1 MKTLIKTIVCVL
13 LFNTSINA
21 QSQQKIEMRIDS
33 IGNAKLAVSMT
44 MNAQQW
50 QVWNSNYGNNPSALK
65 RDIERSMP
73 AYFLDNFK
81 LEKDDMNRSFNLS
94 LNAYGV
100 CEINKRGKWIVDTDQ
115 KNAQLTELTGN
126 KYMLVSSPPEYG
138 GNLQQTFIV
147 ELPNKAKNIKTDKD
161 AYGKS
166 VFEFDMDAPSSG
178 FNMMRWSGVFLLI
191 IGGGWLGKDIIKNN
205 NRKLIDDDNVLSK

>member
-1 MKTLIKTIVCVL
+1 MKTLIKIITVCI
-13 LFNTSINA
+13 LFFSTNSNA

-33 IGNAKLAVSMT
+33 IGNAKLTVSMT

-73 AYFLDNFK
+73 AYFLDDFK
-81 LEKDDMNRSFNLS
+81 LDKDDMNRSFNLS

-115 KNAQLTELTGN
+115 KNAQLTELTEN
-126 KYMLVSSPPEYG
+126 KYMLVSSPVEYG
-138 GNLQQTFIV
+138 GSLQQTFII
-147 ELPNKAKNIKTDKD
+147 ELPNDAKNIKVDKD

-166 VFEFDMDAPSSG
+166 VFEFDMDAPSTD
-178 FNMMRWSGVFLLI
+178 FNLMRWSGILLLI
-191 IGGGWLGKDIIKNN
+191 IGGGWLGKDAAKN
-205 NRKLIDDDNVLSK
+205 KS

>member
-1 MKTLIKTIVCVL
+1 MKSIVKFIVCLSL
-13 LFNTSINA
+13 LFSIGA
-21 QSQQKIEMRIDS
+21 HSQSQQKIEMKIDE
-33 IGNAKLAVSMT
+33 IGNAKISVSMT

-50 QVWNSNYGNNPSALK
+50 QLWNSNYGNNQSALK
-65 RDIERSMP
+65 RDMERSMP
-73 AYFLDNFK
+73 AYFLDDFK

-115 KNAQLTELTGN
+115 KDAQLTELTET

-138 GNLQQTFIV
+138 GQLQQTFII
-147 ELPNKAKNIKTDKD
+147 ELPENAKKIKTEKN

-166 VFEFDMDAPSSG
+166 VFEFDMDPPSSG
-178 FNMMRWSGVFLLI
+178 FNLMRWAGILLI
-191 IGGGWLGKDIIKNN
+191 VVGGGWAGKTVIKT
-205 NRKLIDDDNVLSK
+205 

>member
-1 MKTLIKTIVCVL
+1 MKTIKTLIAACAL
-13 LFNTSINA
+13 MLCFNIGA

-33 IGNAKLAVSMT
+33 IGNAKLTVSMN

-73 AYFLDNFK
+73 AYFLDDFK

-115 KNAQLTELTGN
+115 KNAQLTELTDH

-138 GNLQQTFIV
+138 GNLQQTFII
-147 ELPNKAKNIKTDKD
+147 ELPKDAKGIKIDKD

-178 FNMMRWSGVFLLI
+178 FNFMRWAGIFLI
-191 IGGGWLGKDIIKNN
+191 VIGGGLAGKDLLK
-205 NRKLIDDDNVLSK
+205 K

>member
-1 MKTLIKTIVCVL
+1 MKILIKIIIVCI
-13 LFNTSINA
+13 LFFSTNSNA

-33 IGNAKLAVSMT
+33 IGNAKLTVSMT

-73 AYFLDNFK
+73 AYFLDDFK
-81 LEKDDMNRSFNLS
+81 LDKDDMNRSFNLS

-115 KNAQLTELTGN
+115 KNAQLTELTEN
-126 KYMLVSSPPEYG
+126 KYMLVSSPIEYS
-138 GNLQQTFIV
+138 GNLQQTFII
-147 ELPNKAKNIKTDKD
+147 ELPNDAKNIKVDKD

-166 VFEFDMDAPSSG
+166 VFEFDMDAPTSS
-178 FNMMRWSGVFLLI
+178 FNFVQLSGILLLV
-191 IGGGWLGKDIIKNN
+191 IGGTWFGKNTISKK
-205 NRKLIDDDNVLSK
+205 KL

>member
-1 MKTLIKTIVCVL
+1 MKALIKIITACA
-13 LFNTSINA
+13 LFLNTTINA

-33 IGNAKLAVSMT
+33 IGNAKLNVSMT

-73 AYFLDNFK
+73 AYFLDDFK

-115 KNAQLTELTGN
+115 KNAQLTELTEN

-138 GNLQQTFIV
+138 GTLQQTFII
-147 ELPNKAKNIKTDKD
+147 ELPKDAKGIKIDKD

-166 VFEFDMDAPSSG
+166 VFEFDMDAPSSR
-178 FNMMRWSGVFLLI
+178 FNLMRWAGILLI
-191 IGGGWLGKDIIKNN
+191 AVGGGWIGKV
-205 NRKLIDDDNVLSK
+205 VLKK